1 MLVDDFVMRQI
12 QKLAEML
19 AAIARAPAGALPE
32 GMQDDLREAYRAL
45 LGMDPE
51 DLELLDDAALARTL
65 RSRAE
70 RDALVE
76 LCAIDAELR
85 ARSGDPSG
93 ARRCLDR
100 ALGLAAPDD
109 PRAAGWRAR
118 RDALG

>member
-19 AAIARAPAGALPE
+19 AAIARAPAGARPE

-65 RSRAE
+65 RGRAE

-76 LCAIDAELR
+76 LSEIDAELR
-85 ARSGDPSG
+85 ARIGDASG
-93 ARRCLDR
+93 ARRRLDR
-100 ALGLAAPDD
+100 ALALAAPDD
-109 PRAAGWRAR
+109 PRADGWRAR